1 MKRIYITLI
10 HLLFIW
16 SAIANNLNN
25 QLWDA
30 IIAGDEQLS
39 IELIK
44 QGADINSLDDKGLAL
59 MHRYAS
65 AGNEFMIQW
74 LIEHGADVNVLDSE
88 GCTPLMYA
96 VVKGEYRLVY
106 KMLRLGADVNK
117 TNLRNETALSI
128 AGKTGFLRMVALLKN
143 PKSYSE
149 QPTTIELFFQRM
161 EILQSGEWDIAITLA
176 KQEQKQAPKEWA
188 KTSPYYTRGL
198 SDEATIYIELGRY
211 NDAEKVIEKTLK
223 IIKKN
228 IPDSEIYYF
237 NLSNLAFLYSEM
249 SKHEESIKILDEC
262 IVNINSF
269 SEPQLIWQLYGN
281 RAREYIYIGNF
292 VLAENDFQ
300 IALNY
305 IDKLPEV
312 FKVEAYCITHGN
324 IALMHYIQGTPN
336 MMKQFCSEME
346 KVLTIMDQYQLYN
359 NKDYIRFK
367 QHLCVYYKD
376 YGYLEKAITE
386 AKQLKNKTKE
396 LLGTKNEEYIKAL
409 KLLGEIEFE
418 RNNYYEAYKNYSEA
432 IDIIVSG
439 GKYSPIAEAEII
451 DSWADFVDLLLE
463 DSTSLWAYEFVY
475 DKYNEIYGE
484 QSNLTINAINKLG
497 VHYADRKLYEKA
509 LPYVR
514 ESYRL
519 RRDYYGKNTFNT
531 IINEFNLWQSYAV
544 IPSLRDSAYHY
555 FLDTDKNV
563 RKYLQDIFGIL
574 TEQQR
579 EEFWMNKL
587 SSRYYVNIPAFLMDY
602 ATINPIAYGD
612 IYNNILLT
620 RGLLLNSNDAFSRI
634 IANTQDTILRNKWQ
648 QVLSIKTKLNASQS
662 LDIKERHS
670 LEQQKDK
677 LEREIAQASEDFR
690 LAQENFTINWTDI
703 KSALKDDEVAIEFM
717 INSINHWG
725 QFDNKSDSVMYY
737 ALVLRNNYE
746 YPQLVPLFE
755 RDEVIHFNYY
765 GKYEGMYD
773 FEIHGDSAY
782 NLIWKKIEPYLT
794 DINTIYFAPT
804 HALAQIALE
813 AIPLSED
820 TIFGDL
826 YSMVR
831 LSSTR
836 EILKLK
842 DFDIPQSAILYGGVQ
857 YDVTSDEMYM
867 ESLRYVDELNN
878 ITRSVEPID
887 TIFRGKLSYLPGTK
901 REVENIN
908 ELFLQSGSNVVTF
921 TGTAANEESFITLSG
936 KHNDVIHIA
945 THGFF
950 WRQQE
955 AATKDVFKQHHSQDY
970 IDPLSRCGLLF
981 AGANMA
987 FQGCSDQI
995 PEGVQDG
1002 ILTAREISMLDLS
1015 GCDLVVL
1022 SACETG
1028 VGEYSADG
1036 TLGLQ
1041 RAFKQAGVQSIIM
1054 TLWPVSDMA
1063 AQFMMTEFYRNWIT
1077 KGQPKRTAFRNAQNA
1092 VRSRFSEPT
1101 YWAAFIM
1108 LD

>member
-1 MKRIYITLI
+1 MMKRIYITLI

-74 LIEHGADVNVLDSE
+74 LIEHGADVNVTDFE
-88 GCTPLMYA
+88 GSTPIFYA
-96 VVKGEYRLVY
+96 TINGYYRIVY
-106 KMLRLGADVNK
+106 KLMQLGADVNIV
-117 TNLRNETALSI
+117 NHNGISPISI
-128 AGKTGFLRMVALLKN
+128 AEYYGAKLYVSLFKN
-143 PKSYSE
+143 PKSYRNK
-149 QPTTIELFFQRM
+149 PTTNELYLERQTA
-161 EILQSGEWDIAITLA
+161 ISNGEWDRAIALA
-176 KQEQKQAPKEWA
+176 KQESKQASKEWN
-188 KTSPYYTRGL
+188 KDSPYYTRGL
-198 SDEATIYIELGRY
+198 TDLGMIYVQIGRY
-211 NDAEKVIEKTLK
+211 EEAEDCFNKTIDYWKK
-223 IIKKN
+223 IL
-228 IPDSEIYYF
+228 PESEQYFF
-237 NLSNLAFLYSEM
+237 NLTALAFLYKETNRLEEAAAILYQCI
-249 SKHEESIKILDEC
+249 KHLDSFTDYQLVWQVHLNSADIFNVIGNYELAEKGYNNALQCITQLPQILQFDTWC
-262 IVNINSF
+262 IT
-269 SEPQLIWQLYGN
+269 YGN
-281 RAREYIYIGNF
+281 YALMLYKQNTPETIKRSGIMLSELIELMEQQQHYDQNYLRFKQQLCVYEEDFGDLSIASEIASELIIATKSLLGTEHNDY
-292 VLAENDFQ
+292 LAALCLAAD
-300 IALNY
+300 IALQQDNY
-305 IDKLPEV
+305 ID
-312 FKVEAYCITHGN
+312 AYQYLSN
-324 IALMHYIQGTPN
+324 AL
-336 MMKQFCSEME
+336 
-346 KVLTIMDQYQLYN
+346 
-359 NKDYIRFK
+359 
-367 QHLCVYYKD
+367 
-376 YGYLEKAITE
+376 
-386 AKQLKNKTKE
+386 
-396 LLGTKNEEYIKAL
+396 
-409 KLLGEIEFE
+409 
-418 RNNYYEAYKNYSEA
+418 
-432 IDIIVSG
+432 DIIVNRN
-439 GKYSPIAEAEII
+439 YPIQAVEITI
-451 DSWADFVDLLLE
+451 LNNWSRLLDLILE
-463 DSTSLWAYEFVY
+463 DTASVWTHEYT
-475 DKYNEIYGE
+475 YNMASIYGE
-484 QSNLTINAINKLG
+484 QSVQYIRQVNDLG
-497 VHYADRKLYEKA
+497 VFYSD
-509 LPYVR
+509 
-514 ESYRL
+514 
-519 RRDYYGKNTFNT
+519 RRDFDKAIKYQKEAYDLSKKYYGLNNQNT
-531 IINEFNLWQSYAV
+531 ITSEYNLWHTYAAM
-544 IPSLRDSAYHY
+544 PTMRDSAYHY
-555 FLDTDKNV
+555 LVENDKHV
-563 RKYLQDIFGIL
+563 RIYLQNIFGVL
-574 TEQQR
+574 SELQR
-579 EEFWMNKL
+579 EMLWDNNF
-587 SSRYYVNIPAFLMDY
+587 SSNYSVTIPSFLIDY

-836 EILKLK
+836 GILKLK